1 MSEPLNIDSTKP
13 ASSEN
18 AELRA
23 TCAELESQIFTLR
36 IVLLL
41 AVAVTG
47 LFFWREGNLN
57 GAVVAQMQPQVTQIS
72 QYLGQLEKQGS
83 SFEKQMQALQA
94 IAMRLS
100 DFGKTHP
107 DYQPILAKY
116 GIQVAPASSPA
127 PAPATAAAKPAAAAP
142 AAAPKK

>member
-1 MSEPLNIDSTKP
+1 MSEPLDIDSTKP

-100 DFGKTHP
+100 EFGKTHP

-116 GIQVAPASSPA
+116 GIQVAAAPTPA
-127 PAPATAAAKPAAAAP
+127 PAPTAAKPAAAAP

>member
-1 MSEPLNIDSTKP
+1 MSEPLNVNPSTP

-116 GIQVAPASSPA
+116 GIQVAA
-127 PAPATAAAKPAAAAP
+127 APATTAAKPAAAFP

>member
-1 MSEPLNIDSTKP
+1 MSEPLNVNPSTP

-116 GIQVAPASSPA
+116 GIQVAAAPTPA
-127 PAPATAAAKPAAAAP
+127 PTAAKPAAAAP

>member
-1 MSEPLNIDSTKP
+1 MSEPLNVNPSTP

-116 GIQVAPASSPA
+116 GIQIAAAPA
-127 PAPATAAAKPAAAAP
+127 PAPPAAKPAAAVP